1 MNRFSIMLAVAALCS
16 SDHPIG
22 GASEPTDP
30 NKRLAP
36 ANRAQSKTGG
46 SFGLPIPYSSGCNCS
61 KCDPDDMGY
70 PAGSKHLY
78 RTEGVT
84 KGPKKLSRAQRKAKR
99 K

>member
-1 MNRFSIMLAVAALCS
+1 MNRLSIMLAVAALS
-16 SDHPIG
+16 ASDYPIG

-36 ANRAQSKTGG
+36 ANRAQDHYHAR
-46 SFGLPIPYSSGCNCS
+46 FGLPIPDYHSPSTL
-61 KCDPDDMGY
+61 
-70 PAGSKHLY
+70 PAYDGKT

-99 K
+99 

>member
-1 MNRFSIMLAVAALCS
+1 MNRFSLMLAIAALS
-16 SDHPIG
+16 ANDYPIG
-22 GASEPTDP
+22 GAQEPTDP

-46 SFGLPIPYSSGCNCS
+46 GFGLTIPYSTGCNCV
-61 KCDPDDMGY
+61 KCDPNDTGY
-70 PAGSKHLY
+70 PAGKKHLY

-84 KGPKKLSRAQRKAKR
+84 KGPGKLTRTQRKAKR

>member
-1 MNRFSIMLAVAALCS
+1 MNRLSIMLAVAALS
-16 SDHPIG
+16 ASDYPIG

-46 SFGLPIPYSSGCNCS
+46 WFGLPIKATPSQGRPLPTYDG
-61 KCDPDDMGY
+61 KT
-70 PAGSKHLY
+70 
-78 RTEGVT
+78 RTEGVI
-84 KGPKKLSRAQRKAKR
+84 KGPGKLTRAQRKAKR